1 MGTDKDL
8 RKLHVQDIQTILTK
22 LGKTVII
29 LINTKIGWLNW

>member
-29 LINTKIGWLNW
+29 SININLG